1 MAFNLAVGLLMIRCV
16 EAELYRGALEQGL
29 NKHVLEFGAV
39 VCLNDL
45 GSSTFSK
52 EVDEGFDNCS

>member
-16 EAELYRGALEQGL
+16 EAELYCGGLEQAL
-29 NKHVLEFGAV
+29 NETVLELGTV